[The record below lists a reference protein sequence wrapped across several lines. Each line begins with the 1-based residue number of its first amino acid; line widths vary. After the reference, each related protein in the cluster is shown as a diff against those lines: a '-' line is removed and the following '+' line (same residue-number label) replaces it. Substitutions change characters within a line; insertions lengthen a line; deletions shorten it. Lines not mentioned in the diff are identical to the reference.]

1 MEILPLLPELRREDE
16 GEIMYKYNNL
26 VGNKYGMLSVVKEGG
41 RTADRHIL
49 WECLCDCGRNTFVS
63 SKDLTS
69 GHTKSCGCM
78 AGKHKNGSK
87 SKMNPIRLY
96 RVWREMKRRC
106 YDTECKSFKYYGLKG
121 VSVCDEWNDFENFKN
136 WSFTNGYDV
145 SAKYGVC
152 TLDRINPYG
161 NYEPT
166 NCRWVSMKVQNE
178 NKRTCNSRM
187 EQEGER

>member
-1 MEILPLLPELRREDE
+1 
-16 GEIMYKYNNL
+16 MYKHNDL
-26 VGNKYGMLSVVKEGG
+26 VGNRYGMLSVIRESG

-49 WECLCDCGRNTFVS
+49 WECLCDCGRKTFVS
-63 SKDLTS
+63 SKELVS

-78 AGKHKNGSK
+78 KGKHKNAIKG
-87 SKMNPIRLY
+87 KMNQIRLY
-96 RVWREMKRRC
+96 RIWREMKRRC
-106 YDTECKSFKYYGLKG
+106 YDAASKSFKYYGLKG

-136 WSFTNGYDV
+136 WSLASGYDV

-178 NKRTCNSRM
+178 NKRQGNSRV